1 MSYLITGAPKLSD
14 LINEIAS
21 AIPAKW
27 RDVGIQLGLS
37 TGTLDGIQSENGS
50 KPDSCKASFEKV
62 FTEWKQQHL
71 KPYTWDTIIGILRTK
86 SVGEIALAEDL
97 CTKHKNC

>member
-1 MSYLITGAPKLSD
+1 MSYLITGAPELLD
-14 LINEIAS
+14 LMNEIAS

-50 KPDSCKASFEKV
+50 NPRACLRSFEKV
-62 FTEWKQQHL
+62 LTEWKQQHP
-71 KPYTWDTIIGILRTK
+71 KPYTWDTIIGVLKTP
-86 SVGEIALAEDL
+86 SVGEIKLAEAL
-97 CTKHKNC
+97 CIKH